1 MVSCLDCLL
10 KLDFFLTS
18 LFLTSWQVKALFQGK
33 LLEKRLSLVVTKP
46 PEVEMAVRGDP
57 NRLRQACF
65 L

>member
-10 KLDFFLTS
+10 KLDFFG